1 MTESTPDAVSRIEIT
16 NGGPGTESEVKAFT
30 SVIRLTVERGA
41 SGAIFIT
48 SPDDHGLIVSGAN
61 IDKALSAVPAAMRA
75 LFQSRTILGTEQKSP
90 EV

>member
-1 MTESTPDAVSRIEIT
+1 MVESSNAISRIAVT
-16 NGGPGTESEVKAFT
+16 AGPPGTDSVVEAFV

-41 SGAIFIT
+41 SGAIYIT

-61 IDKALSAVPAAMRA
+61 IDQALSEVPNAMRSLHRA
-75 LFQSRTILGTEQKSP
+75 RAALGTEQMSV